1 MNNKNKTLSIK
12 EKYEII
18 KLRTNRTPNKDIMK
32 KFGLKNSSN
41 ISMILKQKD
50 KIINAFEA
58 NNYLSNRKKNK
69 SQ

>member
-18 KLRTNRTPNKDIMK
+18 KLRTNGTPNKDIMK

-58 NNYLSNRKKNK
+58 NNYLSNRKKI